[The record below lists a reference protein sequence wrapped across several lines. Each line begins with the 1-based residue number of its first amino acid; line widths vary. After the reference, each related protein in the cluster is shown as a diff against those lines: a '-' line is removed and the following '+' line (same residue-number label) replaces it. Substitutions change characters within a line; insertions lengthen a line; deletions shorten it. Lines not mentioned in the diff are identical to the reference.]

1 MKKVVLAL
9 VAVFALNN
17 MQAVEPLKEG
27 KHNVDAAKSTIEW
40 KGEKVTGEHMGTI
53 NISQG
58 NLVVKKGELAGGE
71 FTIDMSSIVVTDL
84 EGEYKGKLEGHLKS
98 DDFFGVANHPKAT
111 LVITNTKLVKGN
123 TYEVTA
129 DLTIKGITKPIKF
142 MAELVDNNGTVQA
155 NANIIVD
162 RSEYDVRYGSGSFF
176 DDLGDKTI
184 YDEFTL
190 TVNLVTK

>member
-27 KHNVDAAKSTIEW
+27 KHNVDASKSTIEW
-40 KGEKVTGEHMGTI
+40 KGEKVTGEHFGTV

-58 NLVVKKGELAGGE
+58 NIVVKKGQLAGGE
-71 FTIDMSSIVVTDL
+71 FTIDMSSIAVTDL

-98 DDFFGVANHPKAT
+98 DDFFGVANHPNANLK
-111 LVITNTKLVKGN
+111 ITNTKPLKGN
-123 TYEVTA
+123 SYEVTG
-129 DLTIKGITKPIKF
+129 DLTIKGITKPVTF
-142 MAELVDNNGTVQA
+142 TAELVDANGAVNA
-155 NANIIVD
+155 NANIVID
-162 RSEYDVRYGSGSFF
+162 RAKYDVRYGSGSFF

>member
-17 MQAVEPLKEG
+17 MQAVEPIKEG

-58 NLVVKKGELAGGE
+58 NLIVKKGELAGGE
-71 FTIDMSSIVVTDL
+71 FTINMASISVTDL
-84 EGEYKGKLEGHLKS
+84 DGDSKGKLEGHLKS
-98 DDFFGVANHPKAT
+98 DDFFGVANHPNAT
-111 LVITNTKLVKGN
+111 LKITNTKLVKGN

-142 MAELVDNNGTVQA
+142 MAELVDNNGTVMA